1 MNDQRGAV
9 LDLVRAVAP
18 ADQLERA
25 HQGVILGWLRGNQPI
40 YRTEPD
46 VPDPHLVSY
55 FVLMD
60 RTSRDLLLVA
70 HRKAGLWLPTGGHVH
85 QNEHPWR
92 TVERE
97 CAEELRLAA
106 TPTDEFGR
114 QPLFLTV
121 TRTRGARPHTDVS
134 LWFVLT
140 ADKDAVTW
148 FDKSEFSE
156 IRWLALPEL
165 RAEPIEHLDP
175 HMHRFIGKLDRT
187 VG

>member
-18 ADQLERA
+18 ADQLERT
-25 HQGVILGWLRGNQPI
+25 HQGVILDWLRGNRPI
-40 YRTEPD
+40 YRTTPD

-60 RTSRDLLLVA
+60 RTSRDLLLV
-70 HRKAGLWLPTGGHVH
+70 
-85 QNEHPWR
+85 
-92 TVERE
+92 
-97 CAEELRLAA
+97 A

-148 FDKSEFSE
+148 FDKSEFSG